1 MDRSQSSNARQLWSL
16 HEDSSYKQLSP
27 ELIAHAQLQIIA
39 VIGES
44 IHRTLVCNIKRV
56 GEADIRFHGGRGH
69 HGGEATRAG
78 ESHRS
83 AIFMVVIEMTD
94 IGGSSMV
101 PGVKARKGSMVRIVV
116 WLLKR

>member
-1 MDRSQSSNARQLWSL
+1 MLSSRSLQSSAR
-16 HEDSSYKQLSP
+16 
-27 ELIAHAQLQIIA
+27 AF
-39 VIGES
+39 
-44 IHRTLVCNIKRV
+44 HRTLVYNIKRV
-56 GEADIRFHGGRGH
+56 GEADIRFRGGRDH